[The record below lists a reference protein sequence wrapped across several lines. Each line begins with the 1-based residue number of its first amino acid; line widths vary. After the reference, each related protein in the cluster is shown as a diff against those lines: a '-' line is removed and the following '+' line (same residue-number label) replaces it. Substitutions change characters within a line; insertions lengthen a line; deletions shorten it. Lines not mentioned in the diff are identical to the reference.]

1 MTEKKRANS
10 PLFFSGFANKKEFN
24 MEHRIKKL
32 EQILLND
39 RFASSNNIHL
49 VSIGKGEA
57 IAEMT
62 VAENHLNG
70 VNIIQGGAL
79 FTLADF
85 AFAAA
90 SNSHGR
96 IAVAANATI
105 NFFKGVS
112 SGKLTA
118 KAKEHSSGK
127 TLATYIVEITDEEGN
142 KIALFNGTA
151 FLKGEY

>member
-1 MTEKKRANS
+1 
-10 PLFFSGFANKKEFN
+10 
-24 MEHRIKKL
+24 MEQRIKKL
-32 EQILLND
+32 EKILLND
-39 RFASSNNIHL
+39 RFAGNNDIKL

-57 IAEMT
+57 
-62 VAENHLNG
+62 VAELVILDKHLNG

-105 NFFKGVS
+105 NFFKGIS
-112 SGKLTA
+112 SGKLVA
-118 KAKEHSSGK
+118 KAREHSSGK
-127 TLATYIVEITDEEGN
+127 TLATYLVEITDEEGTR
-142 KIALFNGTA
+142 IALFSGTA

>member
-1 MTEKKRANS
+1 
-10 PLFFSGFANKKEFN
+10 
-24 MEHRIKKL
+24 MENRIKKL
-32 EQILLND
+32 EQILKND
-39 RFASSNNIHL
+39 RFAHHNDIRL

-57 IAEMT
+57 IAEMP
-62 VAENHLNG
+62 VSEKHLNG

-96 IAVAANATI
+96 IAVATHATI
-105 NFFKGVS
+105 TFFKGVS

-118 KAKEHSSGK
+118 YAKELNSGK
-127 TLATYIVEITDEEGN
+127 TLSHYSVDIMDEEGT
-142 KIALFNGTA
+142 KIAHFTGTA

>member
-1 MTEKKRANS
+1 METKK
-10 PLFFSGFANKKEFN
+10 
-24 MEHRIKKL
+24 KKL
-32 EQILLND
+32 EELLLND
-39 RFASSNNIHL
+39 RFASYNNIRL

-57 IAEMT
+57 VAEMLVT
-62 VAENHLNG
+62 ENHLNG

-96 IAVAANATI
+96 IAVASNACI

-118 KAKEHSSGK
+118 IAKEINSGK
-127 TLATYIVEITDEEGN
+127 TLSSYSVDIVDEQGS
-142 KIALFNGTA
+142 KIAVFTGTA
-151 FLKGEY
+151 FQKGEY

>member
-1 MTEKKRANS
+1 
-10 PLFFSGFANKKEFN
+10 
-24 MEHRIKKL
+24 MESKLKKL
-32 EQILLND
+32 EQILRND
-39 RFASSNNIHL
+39 RFAGNNDIRL
-49 VSIGKGEA
+49 VSISKGEA
-57 IAEMT
+57 
-62 VAENHLNG
+62 VAELVISDKHLNG
-70 VNIIQGGAL
+70 VDIIQGGAL

-105 NFFKGVS
+105 SFFKGVS

-118 KAKEHSSGK
+118 TAKEYSSGR
-127 TLATYIVEITDEEGN
+127 TLGSYMVDITDEEGN
-142 KIALFNGTA
+142 KVALFNGTA